1 MEAVEVRPQERCF
14 YGDGIVR
21 IDPATLTGKLVVV
34 EGADGSGRSTQIR
47 LLRDWLEGEGIPTA
61 DVGLARSM
69 LVSAELEQAKLGNV
83 LGRTTMSLFYA
94 TDFADQLENIIIP
107 AMAAGF
113 VVLADRYIYTL
124 MVRDLVRGAD
134 PAWLQCLYGIA
145 LVPDLVFHL
154 RVAPRKLA
162 QRTFRKSSELDFWES
177 GMDLGLSRDRFDSF
191 IRYQT
196 LVQRSF
202 AAMQDRYHFIE
213 VNGNRSPTLV
223 NRQLREEIA
232 AMLRADG
239 GFEPVPNAASY
250 RPSARLL

>member
-1 MEAVEVRPQERCF
+1 MRPEERCF

-21 IDPATLTGKLVVV
+21 VYPVALTGKLVVI

-61 DVGLARSM
+61 DVGLARST
-69 LVSAELEQAKLGNV
+69 LVSEELEQAKLGNV

-94 TDFADQLENIIIP
+94 TDFAAQLENTIIP

-124 MVRDLVRGAD
+124 MVRDLIRGAD
-134 PAWLQCLYGIA
+134 PDWLTCLYGIA

-154 RVAPRKLA
+154 RVSPRLLA

-196 LVQRSF
+196 LVQRRF
-202 AAMQDRYHFIE
+202 AAMQDRYGFNE
-213 VNGNRSPTLV
+213 VNGNRSPRLV
-223 NRQLREEIA
+223 NRQLREGIE

-239 GFEPVPNAASY
+239 GFEPVPNAAAY
-250 RPSARLL
+250 RPSPKLL

>member
-1 MEAVEVRPQERCF
+1 MRHEERRF
-14 YGDGIVR
+14 YGDGIAR
-21 IDPATLTGKLVVV
+21 IDPAALTGKLVVI

-124 MVRDLVRGAD
+124 MVRDLIRGAD
-134 PAWLQCLYGIA
+134 PDWLTCLYGIA

-154 RVAPRKLA
+154 RVSPRLLA

-196 LVQRSF
+196 LVQRRFATMQERYSF
-202 AAMQDRYHFIE
+202 NE
-213 VNGNRSPTLV
+213 VNGNRSPRLV
-223 NRQLREEIA
+223 NRQLREGIE

-239 GFEPVPNAASY
+239 GFEPAPNAAAY
-250 RPSARLL
+250 RPSPKLL